1 MNERVAELERRL
13 GFQLPDLYRQ
23 FLWTHTDSLLDAALI
38 FDAPRSGVIDE
49 LLTVEQILKN
59 DECDRIGIPEQ
70 SLLHIG
76 GNLMGGYLYLK
87 VSENSFGEVHYS
99 EQYVLREHFPSFE
112 TFLDETSPEMA

>member
-1 MNERVAELERRL
+1 MNERVTELERRL

-23 FLWTHTDSLLDAALI
+23 FLQTHTDSLLEASLI

-59 DECDRIGIPEQ
+59 EESERIGIPEQ

-87 VSENSFGEVHYS
+87 VSEKSFGEVHYS
-99 EQYVLREHFPSFE
+99 EQYVLREYFRSFE
-112 TFLDETSPEMA
+112 AFLNETSPEMA